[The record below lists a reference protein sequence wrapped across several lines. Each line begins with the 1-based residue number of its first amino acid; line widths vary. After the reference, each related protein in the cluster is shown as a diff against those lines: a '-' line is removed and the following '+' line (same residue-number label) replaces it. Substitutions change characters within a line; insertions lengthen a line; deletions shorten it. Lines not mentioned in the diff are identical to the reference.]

1 MNITTIVTHPG
12 PAHRDDF
19 VSCCLLVATYEA
31 KISRRKAKDSE
42 MVDPEVLVLDQGGEH
57 FPLKSNYDH
66 HQFEREH
73 APACSISLILPLL
86 GISEADAQ
94 AIWAW
99 FEFTEVLDSKGPF
112 VAASSIG
119 VSPEGL
125 DETHSPVEAAMLG
138 WFSEYTEI
146 SPDSAIWRPLL
157 EIGRCLLGQMEKE
170 LERLQTLRDSAER
183 HDIEGVAILDVRCI
197 AGDNN
202 PQLGIETFIGVEN
215 VAVVSNDDR
224 GSHLWLKNQVAVVV
238 SNDDRGDGI
247 ALFRRKDDPRVDF
260 SKIEGMGGVIF
271 AHKGGFIAKLE
282 AGVDPLPL
290 IAKSLTS

>member
-146 SPDSAIWRPLL
+146 SPNSAIWRPLL

-202 PQLGIETFIGVEN
+202 PQLGIENFIGGK
-215 VAVVSNDDR
+215 R
-224 GSHLWLKNQVAVVV
+224 VAVVV